1 VQAGE
6 PQAAVLI
13 LHKDAAGVADRVAGI
28 KLSNSSVQDQRQ
40 AICRLRREDFAKREA
55 AARARLLESVPPS
68 LTDEIH
74 LQALPLL
81 NAWLVFFPTATA
93 GQVVPALHDRVE
105 RNGGSLYRLGDVDD
119 ESLVPATIG
128 STDLCVGEKSIAQ
141 SGAKGLVLGI
151 IDTPPDITHPTLSA
165 GLGRIF
171 LQGDASTRRQV
182 EDRHGTAMLGIY
194 AQAAAGKHLSS
205 QGHALAASVSSPV
218 PLKATLVA
226 QAGQETPQGQARF
239 AHALHW
245 LLAAEGRPFPDLLN
259 YSRGNGALCVEETD
273 AGCAEEGG
281 TGITR
286 LLDRAIDDYALI
298 AVKSAGNRHW
308 ARTHTMT
315 APGATWNGMT
325 VGNMHPFDWQRCGP
339 GGARRHHKLYRTS
352 SVGAEEPRLMDLV
365 APGVRIDTAAPGV
378 GQMLSTGTS
387 PAAAVVGVA
396 ALRLMAA
403 GVRDPLRVKAV
414 LINAADSWDSR
425 GAASPA
431 ARGHNAPC
439 GADANAPRHGPHA
452 EGSLHDRSYGWG
464 YLNEKRALREAH
476 HARAATITRGER
488 VCFAVHAEP
497 YDKFTLAWMRTP
509 ESSALTLTLTEAGEP
524 RTLIDEDT
532 ASEEN
537 LLQVSN
543 GRGKASAARAGGRLL
558 IVASPL
564 PEAGRLGKAQGT
576 QRFAVASPH
585 ALTPLEKCSGMREST
600 P

>member
-1 VQAGE
+1 M
-6 PQAAVLI
+6 
-13 LHKDAAGVADRVAGI
+13 
-28 KLSNSSVQDQRQ
+28 
-40 AICRLRREDFAKREA
+40 
-55 AARARLLESVPPS
+55 
-68 LTDEIH
+68 
-74 LQALPLL
+74 
-81 NAWLVFFPTATA
+81 
-93 GQVVPALHDRVE
+93 
-105 RNGGSLYRLGDVDD
+105 
-119 ESLVPATIG
+119 
-128 STDLCVGEKSIAQ
+128 
-141 SGAKGLVLGI
+141 LGI
-151 IDTPPDITHPTLSA
+151 IDTPPDLTHPTLSA

-226 QAGQETPQGQARF
+226 QAGPETPEGQARF

-245 LLAAEGRPFPDLLN
+245 LLAAESRPFPDLLN
-259 YSRGNGALCVEETD
+259 YSQGNGALCLQEVD
-273 AGCAEEGG
+273 PACAQDGG

-315 APGATWNGMT
+315 APGATWNGVT

-352 SVGAEEPRLMDLV
+352 SVGTEESRLMDLV
-365 APGVRIDTAAPGV
+365 APGVRIDTTAPGS
-378 GQMLSTGTS
+378 GRMLSTGTS

-431 ARGHNAPC
+431 ARGHSAPC

-464 YLNEKRALREAH
+464 YLHEKRALREAH
-476 HARAATITRGER
+476 HARSGAISHGER
-488 VCFAVHAEP
+488 ICFTVHARP
-497 YDKFTLAWMRTP
+497 YDKFTLAWMRAP
-509 ESSALTLTLTEAGEP
+509 ESSALTLTLTEAEEP
-524 RTLIDEDT
+524 WALVDEDT
-532 ASEEN
+532 ATEEN

-543 GRGKASAARAGGRLL
+543 GRRKDSAAHAGRRIL
-558 IVASPL
+558 IVANARA
-564 PEAGRLGKAQGT
+564 EAGRLGKAQRT

-585 ALTPLEKCSGMREST
+585 ALTPREKCPGIREST
-600 P
+600 TP